1 MVITNM
7 VIVIQH
13 IEDAVYFDAQ
23 RMKAQRRCLSTRE
36 YCQQGAQV
44 FCYKLKIYAGIP
56 RI

>member
-1 MVITNM
+1 MVIANM

-44 FCYKLKIYAGIP
+44 FCYKLKIYASIP